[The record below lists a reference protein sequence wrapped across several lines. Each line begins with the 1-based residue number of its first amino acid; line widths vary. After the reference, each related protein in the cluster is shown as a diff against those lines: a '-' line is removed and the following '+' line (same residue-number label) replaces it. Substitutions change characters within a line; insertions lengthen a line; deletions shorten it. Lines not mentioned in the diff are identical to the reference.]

1 MVLSFIDIHQLL
13 PGQHMWYFN
22 KAFLQTLF
30 SPPPR
35 LHSLE
40 FGWLQETDQ
49 GEGQRLK
56 FVVCIR

>member
-1 MVLSFIDIHQLL
+1 MVLSYIDMQYISYGL
-13 PGQHMWYFN
+13 HMWYFN
-22 KAFLQTLF
+22 KAFLQMLF
-30 SPPPR
+30 SPPC